1 MHGIAFKI
9 FLSFWT
15 ICAVLIASIAL
26 LPNPG
31 VDVRLN
37 DHVRLAATAAATL
50 LEQQGTPACRQLAAA
65 LEQNG
70 QMRLTLSDASGAI
83 VCASPT
89 HPEGDRAITL
99 TVATPRQAMFR
110 ARGAPGPAFAD
121 IGVPPFPFRAVGLA
135 IVISG
140 IVCFAMA
147 RYLAAPLRRI
157 RDASHRL
164 AGGELHA
171 RAGSHVGVRRDEIGD
186 LVRDFDAMAE
196 RIEDLVRTQ
205 TQLLSDI
212 SHELRS
218 PLARLHIALEL
229 ARLRG
234 GTDTPE
240 LDRIETEALRMNELI
255 GRLLALVR
263 AESGVAYEQEEV
275 DLGAIIRQVTD
286 DADYEAQRHG
296 RSVELRID
304 AAPIIRG
311 DSRLIG
317 SAVDN
322 VVRNALRH
330 TREDTA
336 VEVTLSQETDCVAIA
351 VRDHG
356 PAVPAGELTRIFS
369 PFYRVERAR
378 NRQTGG
384 VGLGLAIAKRAVAS
398 HGGDIR
404 AAIHSEGGLVV
415 TITLPLRPPL
425 AVVASDAPVAAEAEP

>member
-15 ICAVLIASIAL
+15 ICAVLIASFAL
-26 LPNPG
+26 LPDRG
-31 VDVRLN
+31 VDVRFS
-37 DHVRLAATAAATL
+37 DHLRLAGTAAATL
-50 LEQQGTPACRQLAAA
+50 FEQQGSQACSQLAAA

-70 QMRLTLSDASGAI
+70 QMRLTISDASGAI
-83 VCASPT
+83 VCAAPT
-89 HPEGDRAITL
+89 RPDGDRAMTL
-99 TVATPRQAMFR
+99 IVTTPKGAAIR
-110 ARGAPGPAFAD
+110 ARGAPGRAYAD
-121 IGVPPFPFRAVGLA
+121 FRMRPPFPFRAVGLA
-135 IVISG
+135 ILVSG

-147 RYLAAPLRRI
+147 RYLAAPLRRM

-164 AGGELHA
+164 AGGDLQA
-171 RAGSHVGVRRDEIGD
+171 RAGSHVGVRRDEIGE

-196 RIEDLVRTQ
+196 RIEDLVRSQ

-229 ARLRG
+229 ARVRSG
-234 GTDTPE
+234 NDMPE

-263 AESGVAYEQEEV
+263 AESGVANELEQV
-275 DLGAIIRQVTD
+275 DLGAIVRQVTD
-286 DADYEAQRHG
+286 DADYEAQGQRK
-296 RSVELRID
+296 SVELRIE

-336 VEVTLSQETDCVAIA
+336 VEVTLEQDADSVAIA

-356 PAVPAGELTRIFS
+356 PAVAASELTRIFA
-369 PFYRVERAR
+369 PFFRVERAR

-384 VGLGLAIAKRAVAS
+384 VGLGLAIAKRAAAF
-398 HGGDIR
+398 HGGDIQ
-404 AAIHSEGGLVV
+404 AAIHSKGGLVV
-415 TITLPLRPPL
+415 TITLPLRP
-425 AVVASDAPVAAEAEP
+425 ASGRAATTPSP